1 MLLEQTITKL
11 NQMKLF
17 GMVSEL
23 NRQMSTPDISQ
34 LSFEERLSL
43 LVDVEVTTRE
53 DRRLSRLLKGAKLR
67 ENACIEDINF
77 KKDRELDKS
86 VILSLAACNWVR
98 AHQSVLISG
107 PTGVGK
113 TYIGCAL
120 ANAACRQGHSATYY
134 RTPRLL
140 TELKIAR
147 ADGTIIK
154 LLDRL
159 AKTEVLLIDDWGIN
173 ALSDLERKDLLEVIE
188 DRYKVRSTIIMSQ
201 LPIDKWHD
209 AIGDPTLADAILDR
223 LVHNA
228 YKIKMEGDSMRKHDR
243 RLD

>member
-17 GMVSEL
+17 GMVCEL
-23 NRQMSTPDISQ
+23 NRQISTPDISQ

-43 LVDVEVTTRE
+43 LVDMETTTRE
-53 DRRLSRLLKGAKLR
+53 DRRLSRLLKNAKLR

-120 ANAACRQGHSATYY
+120 ANAACRQGYSAHYY

-147 ADGTIIK
+147 ADGSIIK

-159 AKTEVLLIDDWGIN
+159 AKIEVLVIDDWGIN

>member
-23 NRQMSTPDISQ
+23 NRQMKTPDISQ

-43 LVDVEVTTRE
+43 LVDVETTTRE
-53 DRRLSRLLKGAKLR
+53 DRRLSRLLKSAKLR

-86 VILSLAACNWVR
+86 VILSLGSCNWVR

-120 ANAACRQGHSATYY
+120 ANAACRQGYSANYY
-134 RTPRLL
+134 RAPRLL

-228 YKIKMEGDSMRKHDR
+228 YKINMEGDSMRKHDL

>member
-1 MLLEQTITKL
+1 MGWCLK
-11 NQMKLF
+11 
-17 GMVSEL
+17 L
-23 NRQMSTPDISQ
+23 NRQISTPDISQ

-53 DRRLSRLLKGAKLR
+53 DRRLSRLLKAAKLR
-67 ENACIEDINF
+67 ENACIEDISF

-86 VILSLAACNWVR
+86 VILSLASCNWVR

-120 ANAACRQGHSATYY
+120 ANAACRQGYSATYY
-134 RTPRLL
+134 RIPRLL

-147 ADGTIIK
+147 ADGTIIR

-173 ALSDLERKDLLEVIE
+173 ALLRAGKKGSF
-188 DRYKVRSTIIMSQ
+188 
-201 LPIDKWHD
+201 
-209 AIGDPTLADAILDR
+209 
-223 LVHNA
+223 
-228 YKIKMEGDSMRKHDR
+228 
-243 RLD
+243 